1 MDGTE
6 DGNPEWARDQLFTED
21 SLARGVQTF
30 PPADDS
36 VGPVGMQ
43 NLITKN
49 PGVEVLC
56 LS

>member
-1 MDGTE
+1 MGLKMGILSEPGTSCL
-6 DGNPEWARDQLFTED
+6 QK
-21 SLARGVQTF
+21 LAWQEGSRPTPQ
-30 PPADDS
+30 ADDS

-49 PGVEVLC
+49 TGVEALC